1 MGTNREVETAENP
14 RAEKVTTDEEAR
26 LDRAM
31 LQTDERLIAS
41 LKRDEQRRRHRRR
54 WWVGGAIMILAVM
67 GITIGLMTASP
78 GSKPAASIDADLAR
92 AATLNKKGW
101 TLWQQ
106 QKFSEAEEAF
116 TKAVKLDPE
125 LANAWNGLGWS
136 RLNQGNGAE
145 AEEAFAKCVKL
156 EPKHGAALNGLGQVY
171 LFQREYKKAEEPLL
185 KAAEMGAS
193 AAWYGL
199 ARLCLLTEQFDKAGT
214 WAEKAAKD
222 QPNDETLKKMLAAAK
237 AKKLEPELRKLIE
250 PPDPKAQSVEAKRG
264 WMFFQRGD
272 LKRAAAEFEKAVK
285 ANPNEANAH
294 NGLGFCLVN
303 QGNVPEAKKH
313 FEICLKLE
321 PKHVGAMNGLARCLK
336 AEGKVDEAIA
346 TWEKMLQITP
356 GPNAATWGLA
366 ETYFERKEYDKAIKY
381 FEQLAKADPKDATV
395 KERLEVARKAAAEKK

>member
-14 RAEKVTTDEEAR
+14 RAEAVTTDEDVR

-54 WWVGGAIMILAVM
+54 WWVGGAIVILAVM
-67 GITIGLMTASP
+67 GVTIGLMTASP
-78 GSKPAASIDADLAR
+78 GTKPAATVEADLAK
-92 AATLNKKGW
+92 AATLNQKGW
-101 TLWQQ
+101 ELWRQ
-106 QKFSEAEEAF
+106 QKYIEAEAAF

-125 LANAWNGLGWS
+125 LENAWNGLGWS
-136 RLNQGNGAE
+136 RFNQGNAVE
-145 AEEAFAKCVKL
+145 AEEAFTRCVKL

-171 LFQREYKKAEEPLL
+171 LSQREYKKAEEPLL
-185 KAAEMGAS
+185 KAAELGAS

-199 ARLCLLTEQFDKAGT
+199 TRLYLLTEQFDKAVT
-214 WAEKAAKD
+214 WAEKAVKD

-250 PPDPKAQSVEAKRG
+250 PPDPKAQSAEARRG
-264 WMFFQRGD
+264 WMFFGRGD
-272 LKRAAAEFEKAVK
+272 MKRAVVEFEKAVK

-303 QGNVPEAKKH
+303 QGNAAEAKKH

-321 PKHVGAMNGLARCLK
+321 PKHVGAMNGLARCRWSKLK
-336 AEGKVDEAIA
+336 
-346 TWEKMLQITP
+346 
-356 GPNAATWGLA
+356 
-366 ETYFERKEYDKAIKY
+366 
-381 FEQLAKADPKDATV
+381 
-395 KERLEVARKAAAEKK
+395 